1 MLISDTHTFAFVHI
15 PKSAGTTVRYTL
27 ADYDERKARYVEQA
41 RRDHPDLGPLDFA
54 HLPLALV
61 KQLYSDDFAL
71 LRSYTSFALIR
82 DPMAR
87 FASSLHEHL
96 HWNTGETLSDMT
108 PNQRTQVAARVIA
121 KLRAQPEDTPITD
134 PALIHFSRQ
143 CDYVELDG
151 ARVVSNIY
159 PTERMDD
166 MLVAIGALIGARVKA
181 ASKNRRVAYST
192 PALKS
197 ASEAGQ
203 RALRRVLPDNVAN
216 PLFRSTRRAM
226 EAVGLV
232 GSPTKTQDKTLLDPE
247 TRDFIERFYER
258 DFALRNQLIQPQET
272 PA

>member
-1 MLISDTHTFAFVHI
+1 MLISDTHQFAFVHI
-15 PKSAGTTVRYTL
+15 PKSAGTTVRFTL

-61 KQLYSDDFAL
+61 KQLYPDDFAL
-71 LRSYTSFALIR
+71 LSSYKSFALIR

-96 HWNTGETLSDMT
+96 HWTKGQALSDIS
-108 PNQRTQVAARVIA
+108 PDQRREVAAGVIA
-121 KLRAQPEDTPITD
+121 KLRAQADDAPVTD

-143 CDYVELDG
+143 CDYLELEG

-159 PTERMDD
+159 PTERVDE
-166 MLVAIGALIGARVKA
+166 LLAAVGEITGTPVKA

-203 RALRRVLPDNVAN
+203 RALRRVLPDQIAN

-226 EAVGLV
+226 ETVGLV

-247 TRDFIERFYER
+247 TREFIERFYER
-258 DFALRNQLIQPQET
+258 DFALRKELIQPRET